1 MRSKVFYLLSIFVLL
16 GVSVVWV
23 SQIFSESEKILAKV
37 GETVITQRELDE
49 LVSSH
54 LKNSQFKQV
63 KPFTLEDKKKLLDQ
77 MVKGA
82 LMVMEAEREKLEET
96 PDIKAKLWRYRH
108 ELLVQA
114 YINMKIAPS
123 VTVSNEEI
131 EQAIKENPNLIPKES
146 LTLKEILVKTEKEA
160 EEVYEELTKGR
171 DFSEI
176 ATKKSISTTTGISGG
191 YLKQPIVRGQLPK
204 ALEEVAFSLKKG
216 EFSKPI
222 KTENGY
228 YLLYLIERREKAP
241 EEIEKSRMMVRERIK
256 KIEQNR
262 KIQAGIEKRVE
273 ELKKNVKVEI
283 FYDQL
288 Q

>member
-1 MRSKVFYLLSIFVLL
+1 MRSKMFYLLSIFVLL
-16 GVSVVWV
+16 GVSVVSV
-23 SQIFSESEKILAKV
+23 SQLFSESEKILAKV
-37 GETVITQRELDE
+37 GEMVITQRELDK
-49 LVSSH
+49 LVSSY
-54 LKNSQFKQV
+54 LKNKQVKQV

-96 PDIKAKLWRYRH
+96 PDVKAKLWRYRH
-108 ELLVQA
+108 ELLLQE
-114 YINMKIAPS
+114 YINKKIIPT
-123 VTVSNEEI
+123 VTVSDEEV
-131 EQAIKENPNLIPKES
+131 EQKIKENPNLISKES

-176 ATKKSISTTTGISGG
+176 ATKKSISTTGVSGG
-191 YLKQPIVRGQLPK
+191 HMKQPVARGQLPK

-228 YLLYLIERREKAP
+228 YLLYLVERKEKTP
-241 EEIEKSRMMVRERIK
+241 EEIEKLGKIVSERIR
-256 KIEQNR
+256 KIEQHR
-262 KIQAGIEKRVE
+262 KIQESIDKRVE
-273 ELKKNVKVEI
+273 ELKKNIKVEV

>member
-1 MRSKVFYLLSIFVLL
+1 
-16 GVSVVWV
+16 
-23 SQIFSESEKILAKV
+23 
-37 GETVITQRELDE
+37 
-49 LVSSH
+49 
-54 LKNSQFKQV
+54 
-63 KPFTLEDKKKLLDQ
+63 
-77 MVKGA
+77 
-82 LMVMEAEREKLEET
+82 MVMEAEREKLEET